1 MLEPRVG
8 LIVAVAAFLI
18 SFLLGIFSGA
28 LFWVL
33 LVRALGFA
41 LLFFIL
47 VMGAHWLL
55 SQFTPELLNPHGTG
69 ADEETADLVETTQR
83 EDYLGKLV
91 DVSVDDEP
99 TKETVMSFPSE
110 RESQAGEEG
119 EEFALGLDQ
128 QSQEGYTEE
137 AREDT
142 GNKHPAAMT
151 AALPSGSVEDIDV
164 LPDLESLSDSF
175 ISPMMED
182 MDDGK
187 GDDSLINGNYAK
199 SGVPISGGSKS
210 SGKASK
216 GGDSF
221 DPREMAAAI
230 QTILKRDQKG

>member
-1 MLEPRVG
+1 MFEQRVG
-8 LIVAVAAFLI
+8 LIAATAAFII
-18 SFLLGIFSGA
+18 SFLLGVFSGA

-33 LVRALGFA
+33 LVRAVGFA

-55 SQFTPELLNPHGTG
+55 SQFTPELLNPSEMGT
-69 ADEETADLVETTQR
+69 DDETADTAENTQR
-83 EDYLGKLV
+83 NDHLGKLV
-91 DVSVDDEP
+91 DLSVDDEATP
-99 TKETVMSFPSE
+99 ETAMTFPSE
-110 RESQAGEEG
+110 RESQIGEEG

-128 QSQEGYTEE
+128 QGQDGYTEE

-142 GNKHPAAMT
+142 GSMRPVTTT

-175 ISPMMED
+175 ISPMMDD
-182 MDDGK
+182 MDHGE
-187 GDDSLINGNYAK
+187 GNDTSISGTYAK
-199 SGVPISGGSKS
+199 SGVPISGGSS
-210 SGKASK
+210 GSGKTPK

-221 DPREMAAAI
+221 DPHEMAAAI